1 MLMTASLMMLE
12 SLLVSEILVIST
24 FRILVILALGARIE
38 GEEGGADVD
47 GGPLYDLGVVSP
59 VQNLE
64 RRRLLWSHRFL
75 CDVTSLLVILLVMR
89 KEEREAPM

>member
-24 FRILVILALGARIE
+24 FRILVILALGVKIE

-59 VQNLE
+59 VQN
-64 RRRLLWSHRFL
+64 
-75 CDVTSLLVILLVMR
+75 VTVWMEGDYRPDIGPVLQTAKQSTLMD
-89 KEEREAPM
+89 